1 MEGLIFH
8 RTGIIGCKSR
18 NKVLLIISTV
28 QCRNKN
34 VIISLDPG
42 ANISLL
48 LHDAASRSGLKGSLI
63 SLSITK
69 VGSTNEHISSKE
81 YTLPLVNFEGKP
93 WYIHLTEGK
102 SLNLNWFRLLRYSPK
117 QNQSSWFT
125 TTDEKS
131 TWLLFGRKS
140 SKSCLATKCQP
151 CGCEDP
157 SHQ

>member
-93 WYIHLTEGK
+93 WYIPPYGMQEVTIDIEIIDDCKVAHLFPKIT
-102 SLNLNWFRLLRYSPK
+102 LRD
-117 QNQSSWFT
+117 NI
-125 TTDEKS
+125 
-131 TWLLFGRKS
+131 
-140 SKSCLATKCQP
+140 
-151 CGCEDP
+151 
-157 SHQ
+157 

>member
-1 MEGLIFH
+1 MEGLTFH

-81 YTLPLVNFEGKP
+81 YTLPLVNFVGKP
-93 WYIHLTEGK
+93 WYIPPYGMQEVTIDIEIIDNCKVAHLFPKIT
-102 SLNLNWFRLLRYSPK
+102 LRD
-117 QNQSSWFT
+117 NT
-125 TTDEKS
+125 
-131 TWLLFGRKS
+131 
-140 SKSCLATKCQP
+140 
-151 CGCEDP
+151 
-157 SHQ
+157 